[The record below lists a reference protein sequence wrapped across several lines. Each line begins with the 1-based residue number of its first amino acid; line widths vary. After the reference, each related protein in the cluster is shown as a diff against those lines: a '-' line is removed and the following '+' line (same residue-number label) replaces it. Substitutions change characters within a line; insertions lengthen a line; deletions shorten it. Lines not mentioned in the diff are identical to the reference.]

1 MHVKENKDINGNLIS
16 YRLICS
22 GRDAYSGKHKN
33 YTKTWKIPIGMIS
46 KKEISHALNKAKY
59 EFEEEVEK
67 LSNGI
72 HIVDENPLFEEFA
85 NEWLENILRRKEES
99 FNYYKD
105 SKQHLK
111 VIIPFFKNDRLKN
124 IGPNK
129 IQKFYDF
136 LSGSTYEKQVVVV
149 KKSIK
154 ELIKYKEQHKIA
166 DNIGINRLTLRIAS
180 NVGNQISVATA
191 REISK
196 YFNVPID
203 RYFDITTTNCR
214 YSKATINGIRTT
226 LVMILAEA
234 KRRMLIEQNY
244 ATKEYTK
251 KLDGNVKQ
259 KKIFSETEAKQFIQC
274 ILEEKDM
281 RRKISLA
288 LFIFLGLRKAEV
300 AGMSFNCIDFENN
313 LIHVKLNNIYAGSQ
327 FGIKIKSPKTKN
339 SNRTIV
345 MPQKL
350 AELLLDYKMWW
361 EEQKRLHGD
370 LWENSNFLFL
380 QDNGNVINPCTLA
393 QWVTKFEIENGFD
406 HVSCHGLRHT
416 ATTLMIK
423 SGIPIK
429 VVSAILGHAS
439 PEFTLKV
446 YTHIMEGQPEEA
458 SIIYNN
464 FLCGVN

>member
-1 MHVKENKDINGNLIS
+1 MYVEERKDKNGNLIS

-22 GRDAYSGKHKN
+22 GKDAYSGKHKN
-33 YTKTWKIPIGMIS
+33 YTKTFKIDKNLTS
-46 KKEISHALNKAKY
+46 KKEISHALDKAKY
-59 EFEEEVEK
+59 EFEEEVRK
-67 LSNGI
+67 MSCGI
-72 HIVDENPLFEEFA
+72 HVVDENPLFEDYA
-85 NEWLENILRRKEES
+85 DEWLENILNRKQDS
-99 FNYYKD
+99 YNYYKD

-129 IQKFYDF
+129 IQKFYDY
-136 LSGSTYEKQVVVV
+136 LSGSTYDKQVVKV
-149 KKSIK
+149 KQSIK

-166 DNIGINRLTLRIAS
+166 KDIGINRLTLRMAS
-180 NVGNQISVATA
+180 NVGNQVSIATA
-191 REISK
+191 RAISK

-203 RYFDITTTNCR
+203 KYFEITNTKCR

-234 KRRMLIEQNY
+234 KRTMLIEQNY

-251 KLDGNVKQ
+251 KLEGSEKQ
-259 KKIFSETEAKQFIQC
+259 KKIFNEDEAKRFIQC
-274 ILEEKDM
+274 LLAENNI
-281 RRKISLA
+281 RRKTSLA

-300 AGMSFNCIDFENN
+300 AGMSFDCIDFDKN

-327 FGIKIKSPKTKN
+327 FGIKIKSPKTKK
-339 SNRTIV
+339 SIRTIV

-350 AELLLDYKMWW
+350 AEILKEYKIWW
-361 EEQKRLHGD
+361 EEQKMLHGD

-380 QDNGNVINPCTLA
+380 QDNGKVINPCTLA
-393 QWVTKFEIENGFD
+393 QWVTKFEIEHGFE
-406 HVSCHGLRHT
+406 HVSCHSLRHT

-439 PEFTLKV
+439 PDFTLKV

>member
-1 MHVKENKDINGNLIS
+1 MYVEERKDKNGDIIS

-22 GRDAYSGKHKN
+22 GKDAYSGKHKN
-33 YTKTWKIPIGMIS
+33 YTKTWKIPIGMTS

-67 LSNGI
+67 ASNGI
-72 HIVDENPLFEEFA
+72 HIVDENPLFEDYAKNWVEG
-85 NEWLENILRRKEES
+85 ILRRKEES
-99 FNYYKD
+99 YNYYKD
-105 SKQHLK
+105 CKEHLK
-111 VIIPFFKNDRLKN
+111 TIIPFFKNYRLKN
-124 IGPNK
+124 IGPSK
-129 IQKFYDF
+129 FQEFYDY
-136 LSGSTYEKQVVVV
+136 LSSRTYDKQVVKV
-149 KKSIK
+149 KQSIK

-166 DNIGINRLTLRIAS
+166 DDIGINRLTLRTAS
-180 NVGNQISVATA
+180 NIGNQVSIATA
-191 REISK
+191 RAISK

-203 RYFDITTTNCR
+203 RYFEITNTECR
-214 YSKATINGIRTT
+214 YSKATIRGIRTT
-226 LVMILAEA
+226 LVMILAQA
-234 KRRMLIEQNY
+234 KRTMLIEQNY

-251 KLDGNVKQ
+251 KLEGKEKQ
-259 KKIFSETEAKQFIQC
+259 KNIFNENEAKRFIQC
-274 ILEEKDM
+274 LFSENNI
-281 RRKISLA
+281 RRKASLA

-300 AGMSFNCIDFENN
+300 AGMSFDCIDFDKN

-327 FGIKIKSPKTKN
+327 FGIKIKSPKTKK

-350 AELLLDYKMWW
+350 AEILKEYKVWW
-361 EEQKRLHGD
+361 EEQKILHGD
-370 LWENSNFLFL
+370 LWESSNFLFL

-393 QWVTKFEIENGFD
+393 QWVTKFEIENGFE